1 MRQRQVLTQ
10 SLQALDRGARRN
22 RRAIERKGP
31 GIAEHPRIAVDAAR
45 DKHRAGTRVSQML
58 GSVLGREHIARANHG
73 NLDSVGNLIDDRPIG
88 LARIE
93 LRGTTTVQGNCSG
106 ARPFEHLG
114 KRSGVA
120 ILGIKTLA
128 DLHGH
133 GNMRRAHRSLDD
145 SFGQVGRAHKRRAL
159 ALGNDLASRTGHVD
173 INQ

>member
-1 MRQRQVLTQ
+1 
-10 SLQALDRGARRN
+10 
-22 RRAIERKGP
+22 
-31 GIAEHPRIAVDAAR
+31 
-45 DKHRAGTRVSQML
+45 ML
-58 GSVLGREHIARANHG
+58 GCVLGREHIARTNHG

-93 LRGTTTVQGNCSG
+93 LRGTTTVHGNCGG

-114 KRSGVA
+114 KRCGVA

-133 GNMRRAHRSLDD
+133 GNMRRAHRCLDNLL
-145 SFGQVGRAHKRRAL
+145 GQVGRVHKRRAL